1 MSNNG
6 TMASGFHNPSN
17 LGNPTDAANGT
28 PKSRLQACETVTKK
42 QSNTPDSSVMT
53 FWEHLDV
60 LRNSILQSL
69 AVALLAT
76 VVAFCF
82 KEPLFRWVLAPTKNE
97 FFLWQVLGSEPF
109 SMQLVN
115 TQLTEQF
122 MVHIKVALMAGLLLA
137 SPAWLAI
144 VFRFIAPALYAN
156 ERRWSLCVGVA
167 AYLMFLLGVAT
178 NYCFVFPLS
187 VRFLATYQVSADVAN
202 MLTLSSY
209 IDTLLMLS
217 LALGIVF
224 ETPVVVWLL
233 AHFGL
238 LRAEWMA
245 HYRRHAVVVILVAAA
260 IITPTADALTLLIVS
275 VPMWLLY
282 EASILIVRITN
293 ANSINND

>member
-1 MSNNG
+1 MSDNG

-17 LGNPTDAANGT
+17 LDSPADATNGT
-28 PKSRLQACETVTKK
+28 PKSGRRNSEISTKK
-42 QSNTPDSSVMT
+42 PANAPDSNVMT

-60 LRNSILQSL
+60 LRESILQSL
-69 AVALLAT
+69 AMALLAT

-82 KEPLFRWVLAPTKNE
+82 KEPLFRWLLAPTKNE

-109 SMQLVN
+109 SMQLIN

-122 MVHIKVALMAGLLLA
+122 MVHVKVAVMVGLLLA

-144 VFRFIAPALYAN
+144 AFRFIAPALYAN
-156 ERRWSLCVGVA
+156 ERRWAWRVGIA
-167 AYLMFLLGVAT
+167 AYFMFLLGVVA
-178 NYCFVFPLS
+178 NYCLVFPLS

-209 IDTLLMLS
+209 FDTLLMLS

-224 ETPVVVWLL
+224 ETPVVAWLL

-245 HYRRHAVVVILVAAA
+245 HYRRHALVVILVAAA
-260 IITPTADALTLLIVS
+260 VITPTADALTLLIVS

-293 ANSINND
+293 ANSIKNE